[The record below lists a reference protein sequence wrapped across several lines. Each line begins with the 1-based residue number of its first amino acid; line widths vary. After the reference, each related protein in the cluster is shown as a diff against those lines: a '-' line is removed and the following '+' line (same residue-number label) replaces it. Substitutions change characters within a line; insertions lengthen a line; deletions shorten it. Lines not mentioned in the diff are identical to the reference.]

1 MYKLSII
8 IPVLD
13 ESLFFTK
20 QQLYVE
26 ALLQQGHEIIVV
38 DGGSTDN
45 SVLAAEKLGC
55 KCINTKASRGYQ
67 LHVGAN
73 ASTYETLVF
82 LHADTLLP
90 LTATNSINTALDN
103 LNASWGRFNVMFTN
117 KKLIFRVIAWLM
129 NKRSCITGIVTGDQT
144 LFIKRKTYFDCG
156 GFADIPI
163 MEDIEFSKR
172 LKKHS
177 PPICLSENVITS
189 SRKWEQQ
196 GVIKTIMLMWRLRL
210 SYFFGAS
217 TEKLA
222 RQYYS

>member
-20 QQLYVE
+20 QQLYLE
-26 ALLQQGHEIIVV
+26 ALLNQGHEIIVV

-45 SVLAAEKLGC
+45 SIMAAEKLGC

-67 LHVGAN
+67 LHAGAN
-73 ASTYETLVF
+73 ASSHETLVF

-90 LTATNSINTALDN
+90 LTATNNINNALDK
-103 LNASWGRFNVMFTN
+103 LNANWGRFNVTFTN
-117 KKLIFRVIAWLM
+117 KQFIFNVIAWLM

-144 LFIKRKTYFDCG
+144 LFIKRKTYFDSG

-177 PPICLSENVITS
+177 PPICLSETVTTS

-196 GVIKTIMLMWRLRL
+196 GIIKTILLMWRLRL
-210 SYFFGAS
+210 LYFFGAS
-217 TEKLA
+217 TKVLA
-222 RQYYS
+222 KQYYS